1 MSTEE
6 MSQVVQKL
14 EKDREEHQQS
24 IKRLSLAELRQ
35 KVSHLTGF
43 NSRAE
48 SQVLRA

>member
-1 MSTEE
+1 

-35 KVSHLTGF
+35 KVSNLTGF
-43 NSRAE
+43 NSCAE